1 MRDRDIKLSLFFCLK
16 KQKGSCENFRED
28 SKGLILYKKEYPIEI
43 GKIMWDKYEKGFI
56 RSKNDFEETLKNVL
70 SDCER

>member
-1 MRDRDIKLSLFFCLK
+1 MCLK
-16 KQKGSCENFRED
+16 IQKGSCENFRED

-56 RSKNDFEETLKNVL
+56 RSKDDFEETLKNVL

>member
-1 MRDRDIKLSLFFCLK
+1 MIDRDIKLSLFFFLK
-16 KQKGSCENFRED
+16 KQKGSWENFRED
-28 SKGLILYKKEYPIEI
+28 SKGVILYKKEYPIEI

>member
-1 MRDRDIKLSLFFCLK
+1 M
-16 KQKGSCENFRED
+16 
-28 SKGLILYKKEYPIEI
+28 YKKEYPIEI